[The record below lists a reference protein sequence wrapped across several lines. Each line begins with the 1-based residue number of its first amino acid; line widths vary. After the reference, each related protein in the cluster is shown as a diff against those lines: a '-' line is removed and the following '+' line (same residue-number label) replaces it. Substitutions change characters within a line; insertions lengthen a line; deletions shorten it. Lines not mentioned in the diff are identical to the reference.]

1 MHQPPEPA
9 VAAPRL
15 PLISALAQGHKRDV
29 AHVLSAIEARGLAA
43 DVCALLDEAYGAPR
57 AHVIGLTGPP
67 GVGKS
72 TLIDALLRHWRAEG
86 LRAGVLA
93 VDPSSQ
99 RSGGALLGDRIRM
112 RTDPEDAGVFVRSL
126 AARGRLGGL
135 ADHAFAATV
144 LMRAIYDRVV
154 VETVGVGQSEAD
166 IASVADTVVLGV
178 QPGSGDTLQFMKAG
192 VMEIPHIAVV
202 TKADLGA
209 AARSALSD
217 MKGALSLSASSS
229 SGWQVRCLAVS
240 AAAGQGFGDLVEA
253 LQAHNDWLGGS
264 GLSASRHAQAVVWLK
279 SEIRHRFGTEGL
291 AAAADQMHLPTGAGP
306 FALAKEMIGALGVV
320 RKA

>member
-1 MHQPPEPA
+1 MHQPPQPA
-9 VAAPRL
+9 AAPL
-15 PLISALAQGHKRDV
+15 PPLSALAQGRKRDV
-29 AHVLSAIEARGLAA
+29 AYVLSAIEARGLSP
-43 DVCALLDEAYGAPR
+43 DVCALLDDAYGAPK

-72 TLIDALLRHWRAEG
+72 TLIDALLRHWRGAG

-192 VMEIPHIAVV
+192 VMEIPHVAVV

-209 AARSALSD
+209 SARTALAD
-217 MKGALSLSASSS
+217 MKGALSLGASSPS
-229 SGWQVRCLAVS
+229 AWQVPCLTLS
-240 AAAGQGFGDLVEA
+240 ATAGEGLAGLLEA
-253 LQAHNDWLGGS
+253 LQAHHEWLGSEGM
-264 GLSASRHAQAVVWLK
+264 SASRRAQALDWLK
-279 SEIRHRFGTEGL
+279 AEIRHRYGSEGL
-291 AAAADQMHLPTGAGP
+291 AAAADQLHLPVGSGP
-306 FALAKEMIGALGVV
+306 FALAREVIDGLRVV